1 MSNMES
7 LVTKTEQ
14 IKIADD
20 CCFGENLEHQ
30 HYFLNDLEEK
40 FKKILKILGA
50 VIFWAKEQ

>member
-1 MSNMES
+1 MES
-7 LVTKTEQ
+7 LVTKIEQ